1 MTNLKNQLQNK
12 ANNTNQVKKASP
24 SKGMEQLLTK
34 MGGQIQKAL
43 PSMVS
48 SERFQR
54 VALTA
59 FSNNTKLQQCD
70 PMSFIAAMMQSAQL
84 GLEPNTSLGQAYL
97 IPYGKQ
103 VQFQI
108 GYKGLLELAQRSGK
122 IKTLY
127 AHEVRENDTF
137 DIDYGLNQTLTHKPL
152 LKGDRG
158 EVIGYYAV
166 YHLDTAGNSFIFM
179 TKDEVLEHA
188 KRFSKTYNSGP
199 WQTDFDAMAKK
210 TVIKQLLKYAPLSIE
225 LQKATSM
232 DETVKTEISDDMSL
246 VKDEGIE
253 AEFTELT
260 DEGAEVENQ
269 QIEGQQVMDM

>member
-1 MTNLKNQLQNK
+1 MTNLKNQLQDK

-84 GLEPNTSLGQAYL
+84 GLEPNTPLGQAYL

-166 YHLDTAGNSFIFM
+166 YHLDTGGNSFIFM

-246 VKDEGIE
+246 VEDEGIE
-253 AEFTELT
+253 ADFTEVS
-260 DEGAEVENQ
+260 DEVVEGEKQ
-269 QIEGQQVMDM
+269 

>member
-1 MTNLKNQLQNK
+1 MANLKNQLQSK

-84 GLEPNTSLGQAYL
+84 GLEPNTLLGQAYL

-166 YHLDTAGNSFIFM
+166 YHLDTGGNSFIFM